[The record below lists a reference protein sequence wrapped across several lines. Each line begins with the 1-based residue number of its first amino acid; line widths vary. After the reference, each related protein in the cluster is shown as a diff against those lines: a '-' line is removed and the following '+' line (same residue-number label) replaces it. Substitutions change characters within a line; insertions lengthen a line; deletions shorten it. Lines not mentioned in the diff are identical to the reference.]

1 MAKIAAFFVEGGFWM
16 IPVGAVSFMVA
27 AIAVERVIFLFFKYN
42 IDGKQF
48 MDQVEKLVKANN
60 VDRAVKL
67 CNAAPSAA
75 LATVVKA
82 GLTHANKGEAEI
94 IAGVEE
100 ANLEVMPLLNKRT
113 AALAGMGF
121 LATLLGL
128 LGTVMGLIEAFTVV
142 AKAPADQKS
151 ALLSAA
157 IGVAMNTTAF
167 GLMVAIPTILIHMM
181 LMGIT
186 KKITNEIDYYT
197 VRLEN
202 LLFARGKGEHSG
214 S

>member
-1 MAKIAAFFVEGGFWM
+1 
-16 IPVGAVSFMVA
+16 MVA

-113 AALAGMGF
+113 AALAGMGS

>member
-16 IPVGAVSFMVA
+16 IPVGCVSFMVA

-82 GLTHANKGEAEI
+82 GLTRANKGEAEI

-113 AALAGMGF
+113 AALGGMGS

>member
-113 AALAGMGF
+113 AALAGMGS

>member
-113 AALAGMGF
+113 AALAGMGS

-128 LGTVMGLIEAFTVV
+128 LGTVMGFIEAFTVV

>member
-1 MAKIAAFFVEGGFWM
+1 M
-16 IPVGAVSFMVA
+16 
-27 AIAVERVIFLFFKYN
+27 
-42 IDGKQF
+42 
-48 MDQVEKLVKANN
+48 
-60 VDRAVKL
+60 KL
-67 CNAAPSAA
+67 CNAAPNAA

-82 GLTHANKGEAEI
+82 GLTRANKGEAEI

-113 AALAGMGF
+113 AAFGGMGS
-121 LATLLGL
+121 LATLFGL

>member
-1 MAKIAAFFVEGGFWM
+1 M
-16 IPVGAVSFMVA
+16 
-27 AIAVERVIFLFFKYN
+27 
-42 IDGKQF
+42 
-48 MDQVEKLVKANN
+48 
-60 VDRAVKL
+60 
-67 CNAAPSAA
+67 
-75 LATVVKA
+75 
-82 GLTHANKGEAEI
+82 
-94 IAGVEE
+94 
-100 ANLEVMPLLNKRT
+100 
-113 AALAGMGF
+113 
-121 LATLLGL
+121 LGL

>member
-82 GLTHANKGEAEI
+82 GLTRANKGEAEI

-113 AALAGMGF
+113 AALGGMGS

-181 LMGIT
+181 LTGIT